1 MDIIT
6 EYLNTLTAQELRQV
20 RRSLYRALR
29 FSHNPKWSVLLQH
42 IDTCIMQ
49 NAFARCEQSDTN
61 KES

>member
-1 MDIIT
+1 MNEIT
-6 EYLNTLTAQELRQV
+6 EYLNTLSIEELRKV
-20 RRSLYRALR
+20 RKSLYRTLR

-61 KES
+61 KEY

>member
-6 EYLNTLTAQELRQV
+6 EYINTLTVDELRKV

-49 NAFARCEQSDTN
+49 NAFARASQSTD
-61 KES
+61 KK